1 MMEFGKRL
9 SWRLSG
15 GVVAIAL
22 GALAAAQAQRQEIS
36 DATDVPALEAPAWAD
51 SLPMPIGAD
60 SADAPG
66 VMNASYAAELPSTD
80 SNGIPGSSG
89 NASDPWAASQPR
101 NDNGPSPILVS
112 QVSHEETIDDS
123 GYAEND
129 APMAMPA
136 PGGFNPAGLMGMPE
150 QSDNSGPADA
160 PAMAMPMM
168 GLPEQTSNDAGQ
180 PSAEPGLPEPTA
192 MQMPQMQMPQPG
204 AHDAAASE
212 PPPAQ
217 LSQPTMQEIQFDA
230 SPSMSSGPSMSAGPS
245 MAAGPSMGAGPMD
258 EIPMQDGPNSL
269 GPNMHAADM
278 NAGPS
283 MYGAASDAGPSAY
296 QDTDVQPS
304 HTNQGP
310 AMQGFVGDYGQP
322 AAQTFGGN
330 SLRDPSGVQNQL
342 RSNAPPTD
350 LRQTGLPPLPEPRG
364 AQEQPGNE
372 PSMYGQPEPYRETPA
387 QFAGHQRD
395 GRSPMGGQLPN
406 NMARAGGYAPDP
418 YLANGGDPI
427 TISQPGDRHLE
438 GVQTPSIV
446 IHKRAPAEVKVGRPA
461 TFVIQVRNVGSAEA
475 LGVLVHDR
483 VPAGMQL
490 VDATPAPTMQ
500 GDLLVWQLGAMPAG
514 DERSITMQL
523 IPQEEGELGSVARV
537 TFEAAASVRTRS
549 TRPELKITQRAPAKV
564 LIGQQLEIEL
574 EVANVGTGEATG
586 VILQADVPPGLDHPR
601 GRQLDNA
608 LGSLRPGEVRREVLR
623 MRAAEPGM
631 VENVV
636 HLVAEDAEAVSHTVS
651 VEVVSPNINVAL
663 SGPSRRFLERQA
675 TYTVNIENR
684 GTAPATNVEIVA
696 RLDRGFTFVS
706 TENNG
711 HYDPNRHA
719 VLWSIVDLPAGDVAS
734 VPVTLLPV
742 EAGDQVIRLE
752 ASADLNARS
761 EIENTVS
768 VESQAELTFSIAD
781 TADPIE
787 LGSETT
793 YEIKVRNSGSRNDTN
808 VQVQMLLPPGIEMLG
823 SDSDAGTDG
832 RGGVMFA
839 PHGNLPAGEELVYRI
854 RVRGVQPDTH
864 VIKAVV
870 TSDQSRVPVTKE
882 ESTMVY
888 ADR

>member
-1 MMEFGKRL
+1 PQPG
-9 SWRLSG
+9 S
-15 GVVAIAL
+15 
-22 GALAAAQAQRQEIS
+22 
-36 DATDVPALEAPAWAD
+36 EAPAEQPVAT
-51 SLPMPIGAD
+51 M
-60 SADAPG
+60 
-66 VMNASYAAELPSTD
+66 
-80 SNGIPGSSG
+80 
-89 NASDPWAASQPR
+89 SQP
-101 NDNGPSPILVS
+101 G
-112 QVSHEETIDDS
+112 
-123 GYAEND
+123 
-129 APMAMPA
+129 
-136 PGGFNPAGLMGMPE
+136 
-150 QSDNSGPADA
+150 
-160 PAMAMPMM
+160 
-168 GLPEQTSNDAGQ
+168 
-180 PSAEPGLPEPTA
+180 
-192 MQMPQMQMPQPG
+192 
-204 AHDAAASE
+204 
-212 PPPAQ
+212 
-217 LSQPTMQEIQFDA
+217 MQEIQFEE
-230 SPSMSSGPSMSAGPS
+230 GPGMGPGMGGGPDVNAGPQ
-245 MAAGPSMGAGPMD
+245 MNAGPDMNAGPGFAAGPMNDLRMSPPAEAHVEDSHAEPDMISGPAMNSGAALDAGRSLYGAGPMD
-258 EIPMQDGPNSL
+258 AGVPVPGDAPMDMGGPVH
-269 GPNMHAADM
+269 PAPAA
-278 NAGPS
+278 
-283 MYGAASDAGPSAY
+283 
-296 QDTDVQPS
+296 
-304 HTNQGP
+304 QGL
-310 AMQGFVGDYGQP
+310 VGDFGQP
-322 AAQTFGGN
+322 PAQTFGNN
-330 SLRDPSGVQNQL
+330 SLRQPAGGENQL
-342 RSNAPPTD
+342 RSGAPRSD
-350 LRQTGLPPLPEPRG
+350 LRQPALPSLPEPNLVRDTAG
-364 AQEQPGNE
+364 QT
-372 PSMYGQPEPYRETPA
+372 PSVYGQQEPYGQTQPNNQTPA

-395 GRSPMGGQLPN
+395 GRSGMGLPN
-406 NMARAGGYAPDP
+406 NMTPNQRNAGGYAPEP
-418 YLANGGDPI
+418 YLAGGGDPI
-427 TISQPGDRHLE
+427 AISQPGDRRLE
-438 GVQTPSIV
+438 GVQTPSVV

-461 TFVIQVRNVGSAEA
+461 TFVIQVRNVGTAEA

-483 VPAGMQL
+483 VPAGMKL
-490 VDATPAPTMQ
+490 VDATPQPVMQ

-549 TRPELKITQRAPAKV
+549 TRPELKVTQRAPAKV

-631 VENVV
+631 IENVV
-636 HLVAEDAEAVSHTVS
+636 HLVAEDAEAVSHSVS
-651 VEVVSPNINVAL
+651 VEIVAPNINVAL
-663 SGPSRRFLERQA
+663 TGPSRRFLERQA
-675 TYTVNIENR
+675 TYMVNIENR

-696 RLDRGFTFVS
+696 RLDRGFTFVG

-761 EIENTVS
+761 EVENTVS

-823 SDSDAGTDG
+823 SDADAGTDG

-839 PHGNLPAGEELVYRI
+839 PHGNLPAGEELVYRVK
-854 RVRGVQPDTH
+854 VRGVQPDTH